1 MKNRSS
7 KAGFGVAA
15 VWFGSH
21 CGGGFATGTL
31 AASYYVRYGAW
42 AIFMPLIALAIMC
55 IVGTIQWEICR
66 SNKVYDYRSFGNV
79 LYRPHEKLWCAVFAI
94 MFVVD
99 VIMALGIVYSSA
111 GNLIQGWVSMPY
123 IVAVAIFTVII
134 VLLTMFG
141 TGFLL
146 KMGTLLS
153 VVLIGCLI
161 ITSVAGISAGTEN
174 LSKIVSNWES
184 SSFGS
189 ALWSAILYASF
200 QCACIATTHSLTESL
215 PDRKSTIWAGIW
227 GFILNGS
234 MMMITTIMLLCY
246 YPDCVTDN
254 LPTFNIISQFNN
266 PLLQVA
272 YSAALFLAL
281 VTTAITCSSSLT
293 ARLEKIIGNRFK
305 SMTACRAFCNAVV
318 MIVGFL
324 VAQFGLLAILNKG
337 YSFIGYICIPLVI
350 LPTVLI
356 GFKRFKSDG
365 SADITAEKS

>member
-1 MKNRSS
+1 MGGYCMQKSTS
-7 KAGFGVAA
+7 KKAGFGVAA

-31 AASYYVRYGAW
+31 AANYYVKYGAW

-55 IVGTIQWEICR
+55 VVGTIQWEICR
-66 SNKVYDYRSFGNV
+66 SNKVYDYKAFGDV
-79 LYRPHEKLWCAVFAI
+79 LYHPQEKVWCTVFEI

-99 VIMALGIVYSSA
+99 VIMALGIVYASA
-111 GNLIQGWVSMPY
+111 GNLIQSWINCPY

-146 KMGTLLS
+146 KIGTILS

-161 ITSVAGISAGTEN
+161 ITSVSGIATGREN
-174 LSKIVSNWES
+174 LANIVGSWEAG
-184 SSFGS
+184 SFGG

-200 QCACIATTHSLTESL
+200 QCACIATTHSLTEAL

-234 MMMITTIMLLCY
+234 MMLLTSIMLLSH
-246 YPDCVTDN
+246 YPDCIGDN
-254 LPTFNIISQFNN
+254 LPTFNIISQLDM
-266 PLLQVA
+266 PLLKVA
-272 YSAALFLAL
+272 YSVALLLAL
-281 VTTAITCSSSLT
+281 VTTAITCSSALT
-293 ARLEKIIGNRFK
+293 ARLEKLISGKFK
-305 SMTACRAFCNAVV
+305 SMTACRAFCNTVV

-324 VAQFGLLAILNKG
+324 VAQIGLLAILNKG

-350 LPTVLI
+350 LPTILI
-356 GFKRFKSDG
+356 GYKRFKN
-365 SADITAEKS
+365 E

>member
-1 MKNRSS
+1 MQKSTS
-7 KAGFGVAA
+7 AKAGFGVAA

-31 AASYYVRYGAW
+31 AANYYVKFGAW
-42 AIFMPLIALAIMC
+42 AIFMPLLALAIMC
-55 IVGTIQWEICR
+55 VVGTIQWEICR
-66 SNKVYDYRSFGNV
+66 SNRVYDYKSFGDV
-79 LYRPHEKLWCAVFAI
+79 LYRPQEKLWCTVFEI

-99 VIMALGIVYSSA
+99 VIMALGIVYASA
-111 GNLIQGWVSMPY
+111 GNLIQGWINVPY
-123 IVAVAIFTVII
+123 ILAVAIFTVII

-146 KMGTLLS
+146 KIGTLLS
-153 VVLIGCLI
+153 VVLIGCLVV
-161 ITSVAGISAGTEN
+161 TSVAGISAGADN
-174 LSKIVSNWES
+174 LVRIVTTWECAG
-184 SSFGS
+184 FGG

-215 PDRKSTIWAGIW
+215 TDRRSTIWAGVW
-227 GFILNGS
+227 GFLLNGA
-234 MMMITTIMLLCY
+234 MMLMTSIMLLSH
-246 YPDCVTDN
+246 YPDCIGDN
-254 LPTFNIISQFNN
+254 LPTFNIISKLNI
-266 PLLQVA
+266 PGLKLA

-281 VTTAITCSSSLT
+281 VTTAITCSSALT
-293 ARLEKIIGNRFK
+293 ARLEKLIAGRFQ
-305 SMTACRAFCNAVV
+305 SIVICRAVCNAVV

-356 GFKRFKSDG
+356 GYRRFQK
-365 SADITAEKS
+365 E

>member
-1 MKNRSS
+1 
-7 KAGFGVAA
+7 
-15 VWFGSH
+15 
-21 CGGGFATGTL
+21 
-31 AASYYVRYGAW
+31 
-42 AIFMPLIALAIMC
+42 MC
-55 IVGTIQWEICR
+55 VVGTIQWEICR
-66 SNKVYDYRSFGNV
+66 SNKVYDYRSFGDV
-79 LYRPHEKLWCAVFAI
+79 LYRPHEKLWCTVFEI

-111 GNLIQGWVSMPY
+111 GNLIQGWISMPY
-123 IVAVAIFTVII
+123 IMAVAIFTVII

-146 KMGTLLS
+146 KIGTILS
-153 VVLIGCLI
+153 VVLIACLI
-161 ITSVAGISAGTEN
+161 ITSVAGISGGADN
-174 LSKIVSNWES
+174 LKSIVGNWEG

-215 PDRKSTIWAGIW
+215 PDRKSSIWAGIW

-234 MMMITTIMLLCY
+234 MMMATTIMLLCY
-246 YPDCVTDN
+246 YPECVNDN

-266 PLLQVA
+266 PLLRVA

-281 VTTAITCSSSLT
+281 VTTAITCSSALT
-293 ARLEKIIGNRFK
+293 ARLEKIIGK
-305 SMTACRAFCNAVV
+305 SFRSATACRAVCNAVV

-324 VAQFGLLAILNKG
+324 VAQFGLLAILNQG

-350 LPTVLI
+350 LPTILI
-356 GFKRFKSDG
+356 GYKRFKKD
-365 SADITAEKS
+365 TPQQVTKTN